1 MAFRKSFHL
10 FIGILLLRIQKSP
23 QTFLRAL
30 RVRMFGIPS
39 HIKARQPLSYILWY
53 HGSMD
58 ITAYWL
64 NHKRRDAGEGKV
76 YYLYPYTRCEADDT
90 PTLFIGG
97 KHYIRIAVSEE
108 EWTRLRK
115 LDDKEYN
122 SERRAH
128 NKRWTAD
135 IPRLRDEDGEEIDF
149 WSDRAEDRETRYIE
163 GDICEKTDRRAL
175 VRSFDKIDR
184 RIYRLDRK
192 DFTQQEI
199 ARRLHL
205 DQATVSRRLEKI
217 YMRLDFM
224 RLFDGERS
232 RQELAFEVAWEEFLR
247 TGHMRGDADVRAFA
261 FFLRARGELLALL
274 YKWFFTPG
282 ELLRY
287 AVRYLMVGGTETK
300 GELLEQLSG
309 YGQAFFARQKF
320 ADEVEEKLCLRLLR
334 EVERRAATIPEPS
347 GNALHRYEE
356 EIKELAHR
364 RRLPCTFYFEEILMR
379 KYEFKRICK
388 TLSYAKRIASRMRNV
403 AQKAVLHREIAILEA
418 ERVALQRL
426 LFRLAERYAV
436 RYEGEGKLGINS

>member
-1 MAFRKSFHL
+1 
-10 FIGILLLRIQKSP
+10 
-23 QTFLRAL
+23 
-30 RVRMFGIPS
+30 
-39 HIKARQPLSYILWY
+39 
-53 HGSMD
+53 MD
-58 ITAYWL
+58 MTAYWL
-64 NHKRRDAGEGKV
+64 NFKKKRTGEGK
-76 YYLYPYTRCEADDT
+76 YYYFYPYTRCELDDT
-90 PTLFIGG
+90 PTLIIGG
-97 KHYIRIAVSEE
+97 KQYVRIEVSEAE
-108 EWTRLRK
+108 REVLRK
-115 LDDKEYN
+115 KDDEEYN
-122 SERRAH
+122 DERSAH

-135 IPRLRDEDGEEIDF
+135 IPRLQNEDGEEVDF

-163 GDICEKTDRRAL
+163 GDICEEADRRAL

-184 RIYRLDRK
+184 RIYRLERK

-217 YMRLDFM
+217 YMRLDLM
-224 RLFDGERS
+224 RLHDGERS
-232 RQELAFEVAWEEFLR
+232 QKELAFEVAWEEFLR
-247 TGHMRGDADVRAFA
+247 TGHMCGDADVRAFA
-261 FFLRARGELLALL
+261 FFLRTQGELLALL

-287 AVRYLMVGGTETK
+287 AVRYLMVGGSETK
-300 GELLEQLSG
+300 GELLARLSS

-347 GNALHRYEE
+347 GSAFHRYEE

-364 RRLPCTFYFEEILMR
+364 RRLPYMFYFEEILMR

-388 TLSYAKRIASRMRNV
+388 TLSYAKRIASRTRNATQKV
-403 AQKAVLHREIAILEA
+403 ALRKEIAALEA

-426 LFRLAERYAV
+426 LSRLAERYAV
-436 RYEGEGKLGINS
+436 RHEKRRGS

>member
-1 MAFRKSFHL
+1 M
-10 FIGILLLRIQKSP
+10 
-23 QTFLRAL
+23 
-30 RVRMFGIPS
+30 
-39 HIKARQPLSYILWY
+39 SYILWY
-53 HGSMD
+53 HGGMD

-90 PTLFIGG
+90 PTFFIAG
-97 KHYIRIAVSEE
+97 KHYVRIAVSEE
-108 EWTRLRK
+108 EWRRLRK

-135 IPRLRDEDGEEIDF
+135 IPRLQNEDGEEVDF

-163 GDICEKTDRRAL
+163 GDICEEADRRAL

-184 RIYRLDRK
+184 RIYRLERK

-217 YMRLDFM
+217 YMRLDLM
-224 RLFDGERS
+224 RLHDGERNGK
-232 RQELAFEVAWEEFLR
+232 ELAFEVAWEEFLR
-247 TGHMRGDADVRAFA
+247 TGHMRGDADVQAFA
-261 FFLRARGELLALL
+261 FFLRAQGELLALL

-300 GELLEQLSG
+300 EELLAQLSAC
-309 YGQAFFARQKF
+309 GQAFFMKREF

-347 GNALHRYEE
+347 GNAFHRYEE

-364 RRLPCTFYFEEILMR
+364 RRLSYTFYFEEILMR
-379 KYEFKRICK
+379 KYELRQICK
-388 TLSYAKRIASRMRNV
+388 TLSYAKRIAARMRNA
-403 AQKAVLHREIAILEA
+403 AQKAALRGEIAVLDA
-418 ERVALQRL
+418 ERVVLQHL
-426 LFRLAERYAV
+426 LSRRAERYTV
-436 RYEGEGKLGINS
+436 RHEGRENSV

>member
-1 MAFRKSFHL
+1 
-10 FIGILLLRIQKSP
+10 
-23 QTFLRAL
+23 
-30 RVRMFGIPS
+30 
-39 HIKARQPLSYILWY
+39 
-53 HGSMD
+53 MD

-90 PTLFIGG
+90 PTFFIGG
-97 KHYIRIAVSEE
+97 KHYVRIAVSEE
-108 EWTRLRK
+108 EWRRLRK

-149 WSDRAEDRETRYIE
+149 WSDLAEDRETRYIE
-163 GDICEKTDRRAL
+163 GDLCEESDRRAL
-175 VRSFDKIDR
+175 VRLFDEADR
-184 RIYRLDRK
+184 CIYRLDRK

-217 YMRLDFM
+217 YMRLDLM

-232 RQELAFEVAWEEFLR
+232 KKELAFEAAWEEFLR

-261 FFLRARGELLALL
+261 FFLRAQGELMALL

-287 AVRYLMVGGTETK
+287 TVRHLMIGGTETK
-300 GELLEQLSG
+300 EELLAQLSAC
-309 YGQAFFARQKF
+309 GQAFFSRQKF

-334 EVERRAATIPEPS
+334 EIERRAVTIPEPS
-347 GNALHRYEE
+347 GNAFHRYEE

-364 RRLPCTFYFEEILMR
+364 RRLPYTFYFEEILMR

-388 TLSYAKRIASRMRNV
+388 TLCYAKRIASRTRNA
-403 AQKAVLHREIAILEA
+403 AQKAALRKEIAALEA

-426 LFRLAERYAV
+426 LSRLAERYAL
-436 RYEGEGKLGINS
+436 RHEDKKKS

>member
-1 MAFRKSFHL
+1 
-10 FIGILLLRIQKSP
+10 
-23 QTFLRAL
+23 
-30 RVRMFGIPS
+30 
-39 HIKARQPLSYILWY
+39 
-53 HGSMD
+53 MD

-64 NHKRRDAGEGKV
+64 NHKKRDAGEGKV
-76 YYLYPYTRCEADDT
+76 YYFHPYTRCEKDDT

-97 KHYIRIAVSEE
+97 KHYVRIAVSEE
-108 EWTRLRK
+108 DWARLRK

-149 WSDRAEDRETRYIE
+149 WSDRAEDRETHYIE
-163 GDICEKTDRRAL
+163 GDICEEADRRAL
-175 VRSFDKIDR
+175 VRSFDKTDR

-217 YMRLDFM
+217 YVRLDFM
-224 RLFDGERS
+224 RLRDGERNGK
-232 RQELAFEVAWEEFLR
+232 ELAFEVAWEEFLR

-261 FFLRARGELLALL
+261 FFLRAQGELLALL

-287 AVRYLMVGGTETK
+287 TVRYLMMGGSETK
-300 GELLEQLSG
+300 EELLAQLSC
-309 YGQAFFARQKF
+309 YGQAFFARQEF
-320 ADEVEEKLCLRLLR
+320 ADEVEQLLCLRLLR
-334 EVERRAATIPEPS
+334 EVERRAVTIPEPS
-347 GNALHRYEE
+347 GNAFHRYEE

-364 RRLPCTFYFEEILMR
+364 RRLPYGFYFEEILMR
-379 KYEFKRICK
+379 KYELRRICK
-388 TLSYAKRIASRMRNV
+388 TLSYAKRIAARMRNA
-403 AQKAVLHREIAILEA
+403 AQKAALRREIATLEK
-418 ERVALQRL
+418 ESIALKRL
-426 LFRLAERYAV
+426 LARLAERYAV
-436 RYEGEGKLGINS
+436 RHEKRRGS

>member
-1 MAFRKSFHL
+1 MAFRKSRRSI
-10 FIGILLLRIQKSP
+10 IGI
-23 QTFLRAL
+23 
-30 RVRMFGIPS
+30 
-39 HIKARQPLSYILWY
+39 
-53 HGSMD
+53 
-58 ITAYWL
+58 
-64 NHKRRDAGEGKV
+64 
-76 YYLYPYTRCEADDT
+76 
-90 PTLFIGG
+90 
-97 KHYIRIAVSEE
+97 
-108 EWTRLRK
+108 
-115 LDDKEYN
+115 
-122 SERRAH
+122 
-128 NKRWTAD
+128 
-135 IPRLRDEDGEEIDF
+135 RDEDGEEIDF

-175 VRSFDKIDR
+175 VRSFDKTDR

-217 YMRLDFM
+217 YVRLDFM

-232 RQELAFEVAWEEFLR
+232 RQELAFEVVWEEFLR
-247 TGHMRGDADVRAFA
+247 AGHMRGDADVRAFA
-261 FFLRARGELLALL
+261 FFLRAQGELLALL

-300 GELLEQLSG
+300 GELLSRLSAC
-309 YGQAFFARQKF
+309 GQAFFARQKF
-320 ADEVEEKLCLRLLR
+320 AYEVEEKICLRLLR

-347 GNALHRYEE
+347 GNAFHRYEE

-364 RRLPCTFYFEEILMR
+364 RRLPYMFYFEEILMR

-388 TLSYAKRIASRMRNV
+388 TLSYAKRIASRTRNATQKV
-403 AQKAVLHREIAILEA
+403 ALRKEIAALEA

-426 LFRLAERYAV
+426 LSRLAERYAV
-436 RYEGEGKLGINS
+436 RYEERRGL

>member
-1 MAFRKSFHL
+1 
-10 FIGILLLRIQKSP
+10 
-23 QTFLRAL
+23 
-30 RVRMFGIPS
+30 
-39 HIKARQPLSYILWY
+39 
-53 HGSMD
+53 MD

-76 YYLYPYTRCEADDT
+76 YYLYPYTRCETDDT
-90 PTLFIGG
+90 PTLFIAG

-108 EWTRLRK
+108 EWRRLRK

-149 WSDRAEDRETRYIE
+149 WNDRAEDRETRYIE
-163 GDICEKTDRRAL
+163 GDICEEMDCRAL
-175 VRSFDKIDR
+175 VRSFDKTDR
-184 RIYRLDRK
+184 RIYRLARK

-217 YMRLDFM
+217 YMRLDLM
-224 RLFDGERS
+224 RLHDGERS
-232 RQELAFEVAWEEFLR
+232 KKELAFEAAWEEFLR

-261 FFLRARGELLALL
+261 FFLRAQGELLALL

-287 AVRYLMVGGTETK
+287 TVRYLMIGGSETK
-300 GELLEQLSG
+300 EELLVQLSG
-309 YGQAFFARQKF
+309 YGKAFFARQEF
-320 ADEVEEKLCLRLLR
+320 ADEVEQSLCLRLLR
-334 EVERRAATIPEPS
+334 EIERRAATIPEPS
-347 GNALHRYEE
+347 GSAFHRYEE

-364 RRLPCTFYFEEILMR
+364 RRLSYTFYFEEILMR

-388 TLSYAKRIASRMRNV
+388 TLSYAKRIAARMRNA
-403 AQKAVLHREIAILEA
+403 AQKAALRREIAILDA

-426 LFRLAERYAV
+426 LSRLAARYAV
-436 RYEGEGKLGINS
+436 RYEERRGS

>member
-1 MAFRKSFHL
+1 M
-10 FIGILLLRIQKSP
+10 
-23 QTFLRAL
+23 
-30 RVRMFGIPS
+30 
-39 HIKARQPLSYILWY
+39 SYILWY
-53 HGSMD
+53 HGGMD

-97 KHYIRIAVSEE
+97 KLYIRIAVSEE

-149 WSDRAEDRETRYIE
+149 WSDRAEDGETRYIE
-163 GDICEKTDRRAL
+163 GDICEEADRRAL
-175 VRSFDKIDR
+175 VRSFDKTDR

-205 DQATVSRRLEKI
+205 DQATVSRHLEKI
-217 YMRLDFM
+217 YMRLDLM
-224 RLFDGERS
+224 RLHDGERNGK
-232 RQELAFEVAWEEFLR
+232 ELAFEVAWEEFLR

-261 FFLRARGELLALL
+261 FFLRAQGELLALL

-300 GELLEQLSG
+300 EELLLHLFS
-309 YGQAFFARQKF
+309 YGQAFFARQEF

-334 EVERRAATIPEPS
+334 EVERRAATISEPS
-347 GNALHRYEE
+347 GNAFHRYEE

-364 RRLPCTFYFEEILMR
+364 RRLPYMFYFEEILMR

-388 TLSYAKRIASRMRNV
+388 TLSYAKRIASRTRNV
-403 AQKAVLHREIAILEA
+403 VQKAALRREIAILEA

-426 LFRLAERYAV
+426 LSRLAARYAV
-436 RYEGEGKLGINS
+436 RHEGEGKS

>member
-1 MAFRKSFHL
+1 
-10 FIGILLLRIQKSP
+10 
-23 QTFLRAL
+23 
-30 RVRMFGIPS
+30 
-39 HIKARQPLSYILWY
+39 
-53 HGSMD
+53 MD

-149 WSDRAEDRETRYIE
+149 WSDRAEEIDFWSDRAEDRETRYIE
-163 GDICEKTDRRAL
+163 GDICEEADRRAAVKCL
-175 VRSFDKIDR
+175 PPLER
-184 RIYRLDRK
+184 RIYRADRK
-192 DFTQQEI
+192 GYTQSEI
-199 ARRLHL
+199 AKMVGVN
-205 DQATVSRRLEKI
+205 QATVSRKLDKVYERMDAVRL
-217 YMRLDFM
+217 Y
-224 RLFDGERS
+224 DGERTKT
-232 RQELAFEVAWEEFLR
+232 ELAFEIGWESFLR
-247 TGHMRGDADVRAFA
+247 NRFMKNDADVRAFA
-261 FFLRARGELLALL
+261 FFLRAQGELLALL

-300 GELLEQLSG
+300 EELLLHLFS
-309 YGQAFFARQKF
+309 YGQAFFARQEF

-347 GNALHRYEE
+347 GNAFHRYEE

-364 RRLPCTFYFEEILMR
+364 RRLPYSFYFEEILMR
-379 KYEFKRICK
+379 KYELRRICK
-388 TLSYAKRIASRMRNV
+388 TLSYAKRIAARMRNA
-403 AQKAVLHREIAILEA
+403 AQKAALRREIAVLEK
-418 ERVALQRL
+418 ESIALKRL
-426 LFRLAERYAV
+426 LARLAERYAL
-436 RYEGEGKLGINS
+436 RHEERKKS

>member
-1 MAFRKSFHL
+1 M
-10 FIGILLLRIQKSP
+10 
-23 QTFLRAL
+23 
-30 RVRMFGIPS
+30 
-39 HIKARQPLSYILWY
+39 SYILWY
-53 HGSMD
+53 HGGMD

-64 NHKRRDAGEGKV
+64 NHKKRDAGEGKV

-90 PTLFIGG
+90 PTLFIAG
-97 KHYIRIAVSEE
+97 KHYVRIAVSEE
-108 EWTRLRK
+108 EWRRLRK

-122 SERRAH
+122 SGRRAH

-149 WSDRAEDRETRYIE
+149 WSDRAEDRETHYIE
-163 GDICEKTDRRAL
+163 GDICEEIDRCAL
-175 VRSFDKIDR
+175 VRSFDKTDR

-217 YMRLDFM
+217 YVRLDLMRLH
-224 RLFDGERS
+224 DGERS
-232 RQELAFEVAWEEFLR
+232 KKELAFEVAWDEFLR

-261 FFLRARGELLALL
+261 FFLRAQGELLALL

-287 AVRYLMVGGTETK
+287 ALRYLMMGCAETK
-300 GELLEQLSG
+300 EELLAQLSG

-334 EVERRAATIPEPS
+334 EVERRAVTIPEPS
-347 GNALHRYEE
+347 GNAFHRYEE

-364 RRLPCTFYFEEILMR
+364 RRLSYTFYFEEILMR

-388 TLSYAKRIASRMRNV
+388 TLSYAKHIASRTRNA
-403 AQKAVLHREIAILEA
+403 AQKAALRKEIAALEA
-418 ERVALQRL
+418 ERIALQRL
-426 LFRLAERYAV
+426 LARLAERYAV
-436 RYEGEGKLGINS
+436 RHEGEGKLGINS

>member
-1 MAFRKSFHL
+1 MC
-10 FIGILLLRIQKSP
+10 
-23 QTFLRAL
+23 
-30 RVRMFGIPS
+30 
-39 HIKARQPLSYILWY
+39 YD
-53 HGSMD
+53 GSMD

-64 NHKRRDAGEGKV
+64 NHKKRDAGEGKV
-76 YYLYPYTRCEADDT
+76 YYLYPYTRCEKDDT
-90 PTLFIGG
+90 PTLFIAG
-97 KHYIRIAVSEE
+97 KHYVRIAVSEE
-108 EWTRLRK
+108 EWARLRK

-135 IPRLRDEDGEEIDF
+135 IPRLQDEDGEEIDF

-163 GDICEKTDRRAL
+163 GDICEEADRRAL

-184 RIYRLDRK
+184 HIYRLDRK

-217 YMRLDFM
+217 YMRLDLM
-224 RLFDGERS
+224 RLYDGERNGK
-232 RQELAFEVAWEEFLR
+232 ELAFEVAWEEFLR

-261 FFLRARGELLALL
+261 FFLRAQGELLALL

-287 AVRYLMVGGTETK
+287 TVRYLMVGGSETK
-300 GELLEQLSG
+300 GELLARLSAC
-309 YGQAFFARQKF
+309 GQAFFARQKF
-320 ADEVEEKLCLRLLR
+320 ADGVEEKLCLRLLR

-347 GNALHRYEE
+347 GNAFHRYEE

-364 RRLPCTFYFEEILMR
+364 RRLPYTFYFEEILMR

-388 TLSYAKRIASRMRNV
+388 TLSYAKRIVSRTRNT
-403 AQKAVLHREIAILEA
+403 AQKAALRREIAILEA
-418 ERVALQRL
+418 ERIALQRL
-426 LFRLAERYAV
+426 LSRLAERYTV
-436 RYEGEGKLGINS
+436 RHEERRES